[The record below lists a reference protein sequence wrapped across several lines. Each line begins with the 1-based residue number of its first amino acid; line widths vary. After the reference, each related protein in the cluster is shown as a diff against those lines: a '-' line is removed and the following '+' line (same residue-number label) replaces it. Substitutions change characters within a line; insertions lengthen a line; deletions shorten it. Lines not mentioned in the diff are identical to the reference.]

1 MTASAPPALLVLG
14 PGSFGELADSGRL
27 ASMRLRVL
35 PLERAA
41 RQLGWQVWRPSTLAE
56 AWAGLQQPGL
66 RAVYFGKWSPPPT
79 AEATAATTQLF
90 EGFLNRIQPQLK
102 ARLLFDCC
110 ENNFVSAHAWH
121 RDYARFWAAQADL
134 CIASTNALAC
144 EVLPRQVGP
153 SCSVITIAD
162 CTEQIAVP
170 SDCSG
175 DGPGIAWFG
184 HDANFQSL
192 LDLALEHAPV
202 ATELTVVTRASLLRD
217 TLRQTAL
224 LQRFEDCF
232 HAIHWHEYVN
242 PQQLAQ
248 QLQGVSSVVLPVNPA
263 DPHKR
268 YSSHNRLTTALLL
281 GKKVFASPIP
291 AYEPFSDLAVLA
303 SDPLAACLQG
313 EQPQCCLA
321 PQPLRDR
328 LNADFGV
335 ERIEQQYRQLLSD
348 VAPTS
353 PKPR

>member
-1 MTASAPPALLVLG
+1 
-14 PGSFGELADSGRL
+14 
-27 ASMRLRVL
+27 MRLRVL

-41 RQLGWQVWRPSTLAE
+41 RQLGWQVCRPSTLAE

-66 RAVYFGKWSPPPT
+66 RAVYFSKWSPPPT

-90 EGFLNRIQPQLK
+90 EGFLNRIQPQLNAK
-102 ARLLFDCC
+102 ILFDCC
-110 ENNFVSAHAWH
+110 ENSFASSGPWH
-121 RDYARFWAAQADL
+121 RDYASFWAAQADV
-134 CIASTNALAC
+134 CIASTNALAS
-144 EVLPRQVGP
+144 EVLPRQVAP
-153 SCSVITIAD
+153 SCSLITIAD

-170 SDCSG
+170 SACSG

-217 TLRQTAL
+217 RLRQTAL

-232 HAIHWHEYVN
+232 QAIHWHEYVN

-263 DPHKR
+263 DPRKR

-328 LNADFGV
+328 LNAEFGV
-335 ERIEQQYRQLLSD
+335 ERIQKQYRQLLSD

-353 PKPR
+353 PKPRCSQRRPSRVQSLV

>member
-1 MTASAPPALLVLG
+1 MIASSSPILVVLG
-14 PGSFGELADSGRL
+14 PGSFGELAESERL

-41 RQLGWQVWRPSTLAE
+41 HQLGWWVWRPETLDQTWNA
-56 AWAGLQQPGL
+56 LQQPGL
-66 RAVYFGKWSPPPT
+66 SVVYLGKWSPPPT
-79 AEATAATTQLF
+79 AEATTSVTQLF
-90 EGFLNRIQPQLK
+90 ETFLNRIQPQLNAK
-102 ARLLFDCC
+102 LLFDCC
-110 ENNFVSAHAWH
+110 ENNFVAAHAWH
-121 RDYARFWAAQADL
+121 RDYASFWAAQADV
-134 CIASTNALAC
+134 CIASTNALAS

-153 SCSVITIAD
+153 SCSLITIAD

-170 SDCSG
+170 SACSAN
-175 DGPGIAWFG
+175 GPGIGWFG
-184 HDANFQSL
+184 HDTNIQPL
-192 LDLALEHAPV
+192 LDLAFAHRPV
-202 ATELTVVTRASLLRD
+202 SQQLTLITRAEVLRD
-217 TLRQTAL
+217 RLGSQNL
-224 LQRFEDCF
+224 LKRFEDCF
-232 HAIHWHEYVN
+232 QAVHWYEYES
-242 PQQLAQ
+242 PQQLSD
-248 QLQGVSSVVLPVNPA
+248 QLQGVGSVVLPVNGDDA
-263 DPHKR
+263 RKR